1 MVKEIIIRTLI
12 IKLLFC
18 GLCFSL
24 VEENIYLTITD
35 TIIDYFSRPST
46 FQVSSGWDSSE
57 MLVPYA
63 RISDI
68 SNDNQNLLL
77 YFAGG
82 QFYYQTPV
90 IMLYNFETIDTLEI
104 DTSDIVES
112 SFRFSYDN
120 NVIVFRRDSSIYK
133 YSISENSETF
143 IANGSSFVLSPNK
156 QELLLLQQSIW
167 NDSLNIKTADIQS
180 GELTTLGRLPNIDN
194 NVFYWR
200 NDDFL
205 YFSMQDSNNIL
216 QLFKLY
222 TLELNQDP
230 IQLTNSNSDCYLL
243 NSRNS
248 MMDKIIF
255 RKEISNNYSEAW
267 IYNFSTNES
276 EFSIQISSIVNF
288 QAWSPD
294 KSKVALSSLGAYCAM
309 WFCYG
314 TLHLLEINDGTYSSP
329 QGNFAGGPLFW
340 IRGLPSFDINNDGA
354 IDNFDFVVLLGYIIS
369 EEEPIET
376 SDMNLDSSVDIFDLF
391 ILLDHLQDL

>member
-1 MVKEIIIRTLI
+1 M
-12 IKLLFC
+12 LFC
-18 GLCFSL
+18 GLCFSQ

-216 QLFKLY
+216 Q
-222 TLELNQDP
+222 
-230 IQLTNSNSDCYLL
+230 
-243 NSRNS
+243 
-248 MMDKIIF
+248 
-255 RKEISNNYSEAW
+255 
-267 IYNFSTNES
+267 
-276 EFSIQISSIVNF
+276 
-288 QAWSPD
+288 
-294 KSKVALSSLGAYCAM
+294 
-309 WFCYG
+309 
-314 TLHLLEINDGTYSSP
+314 
-329 QGNFAGGPLFW
+329 
-340 IRGLPSFDINNDGA
+340 
-354 IDNFDFVVLLGYIIS
+354 
-369 EEEPIET
+369 
-376 SDMNLDSSVDIFDLF
+376 
-391 ILLDHLQDL
+391 